1 MALVSILIP
10 CYNAERWLAQAIE
23 SALAQSWD
31 EVEIIVVDDGSS
43 DRSLEIAQGFA
54 PDITVIAA
62 KHAGGNAARNQ
73 LLRAANGDWLQYL
86 DADDYLRPDKIRDQM
101 LAIQADDRVD
111 VLFSPVTEE
120 RWVGDKPATLLRMEI
135 PEAHDPWVLLAR
147 WYLPQTGAP
156 LWRRSAL
163 NAVGGWR
170 EAQSCCQEHE
180 LYFRLLRQRK
190 RFRYCDSDGAVYR
203 LWSDNTVSRRD
214 QHAVNL
220 ERLHIYADMQAHL
233 LSTNALTAERQGAI
247 NQARFEVA
255 RQLWTSDRVTA
266 LGTMATVRASQPRFT
281 PRGAAGPLHYR
292 IIYKLFGF
300 AFAEALAALLR
311 RGKQDAGA
319 AAPR

>member
-1 MALVSILIP
+1 M
-10 CYNAERWLAQAIE
+10 
-23 SALAQSWD
+23 
-31 EVEIIVVDDGSS
+31 
-43 DRSLEIAQGFA
+43 
-54 PDITVIAA
+54 
-62 KHAGGNAARNQ
+62 
-73 LLRAANGDWLQYL
+73 
-86 DADDYLRPDKIRDQM
+86 
-101 LAIQADDRVD
+101 
-111 VLFSPVTEE
+111 
-120 RWVGDKPATLLRMEI
+120 
-135 PEAHDPWVLLAR
+135 
-147 WYLPQTGAP
+147 
-156 LWRRSAL
+156 L

-220 ERLHIYADMQAHL
+220 ERLHLYADMQAHL

-266 LGTMATVRASQPRFT
+266 LGRWLPARVAASFYTAQPLHYPHLQVVRPPFAGS
-281 PRGAAGPLHYR
+281 RGAA
-292 IIYKLFGF
+292 
-300 AFAEALAALLR
+300 A